1 MCVTVP
7 MDQEEM
13 EEEEMKVTLAGMQ
26 EEIMAPSQIE
36 EGAMATILRMEVVA
50 QGVGEVT
57 IGGQT
62 VMVVVEPAQM
72 MVLHAAGP
80 GIKLQG

>member
-7 MDQEEM
+7 MEQEEM